1 MKKIIIG
8 LIGIFL
14 VFFSSIIVNASVN
27 SDWADSNN
35 MAKYKQVDTEFRAVW
50 VATVSNIDIS
60 KQKNKSDEAINEWKQ
75 NYLSILDNAEK
86 YNLNAIIFQIRPC
99 NDAFYPSK
107 YNPWS
112 EFLFAYGKDPGWDP
126 LEWMIEVTHERGIEY
141 HAWMNP
147 YRASLTMSTSIVQST
162 GSSVRNVY
170 DYDNDALQKS
180 KHETFSDLKA
190 NCEKAYDGTD
200 VDNPVFA
207 TGEELEHN
215 VVMGT
220 ENKYVLNPAS
230 ENTIEHLENTIR
242 EVVENYDIDGIHFD
256 DYFYPDDAGYLST
269 GSNSDFKGLTFSTES
284 IIDYQDYQN
293 YLSKGGTLDIYNW
306 RRENVN
312 QLIERLSILIR
323 NLNQTRDKPCAFGI
337 SPSGRW
343 APSIESCPAG
353 SHRGAEGGM
362 SGTCN
367 NYYSY
372 SDLFADTKKWV
383 DEEWIDYLIPQA
395 YTQLLDGYREI
406 MDWWSEKMVNSPVK
420 LYAGTALYQLDEWG
434 NQDEVYYQVRYN
446 QSTGNRVD
454 GYSLFSYKN
463 MNIGK
468 GKIGMNYMHTLA
480 WKTNALTP
488 TYDFYNYKH
497 TIEKNASVL
506 KIEELSEKNYRL
518 TYDIVNDAKGYALYK
533 IISSD
538 EIVNGEIDA
547 SKLYKMNLGNKNYFD
562 IEEYDEN
569 AKYYLATISDDN
581 TIYLNSE
588 EIDFSILEKNVAP
601 IVTLVDEMISEVL
614 VNATLK
620 LKFRISDEN
629 QDPLSYKVYLVY
641 RNNDSE
647 ITNIVENDDTIEISW
662 HAYAVETMG
671 LKFKI
676 VVSDGKVETIFE
688 TPTFNVVETCNHE
701 FIEATCETPKTCTK
715 CGETEGVAL
724 GHNWV
729 DATCEK
735 AKHCTRCE
743 KTEGVALGHNW
754 VDATCEKAK
763 HCTRCEKTEGVA
775 LGHNWVDAT
784 YEEAKHCTRCEKTEG
799 EPLKRPTEE
808 DSAKG
813 CSKCNKANIVSIL
826 LMIYIFGFSLI
837 LIRRKGR

>member
-126 LEWMIEVTHERGIEY
+126 LEWMIEVTHERGMEY

-207 TGEELEHN
+207 SGEELEHN

-406 MDWWSEKMVNSPVK
+406 MDWWSKAMIDSPVK

-488 TYDFYNYKH
+488 TYDFYDYKH
-497 TIEKNASVL
+497 TIEKNANVV

-518 TYDIVNDAKGYALYK
+518 TYDIVSDAKAYALYK
-533 IISSD
+533 MTSSD
-538 EIVNGEIDA
+538 EIIDGKIDA

-569 AKYYLATISDDN
+569 AQYYLATISEDN
-581 TIYLNSE
+581 TIYFNNE

-601 IVTLVDEMISEVL
+601 VVTLVDEMISEVL

-629 QDPLSYKVYLVY
+629 QDSLSYKVYLVY

-647 ITNIVENDDTIEISW
+647 ITNVVEKDDGIEISW
-662 HAYAVETMG
+662 KAYAVETMG

-676 VVSDGKVETIFE
+676 VVSDGKVETLFE
-688 TPTFNVVETCNHE
+688 TPIFNIVETCNHE
-701 FIEATCETPKTCTK
+701 FTEATCEKPKTCTK
-715 CGETEGVAL
+715 CGVTEGEAL

-743 KTEGVALGHNW
+743 ATEGEALGHNW

-763 HCTRCEKTEGVA
+763 HCTRCEATEGEA

-784 YEEAKHCTRCEKTEG
+784 YEEPKHCTRCDKTEG
-799 EPLKRPTEE
+799 EPLEKPTEA
-808 DSAKG
+808 AKG
-813 CSKCNKANIVSIL
+813 CSKCNKTNVISIL
-826 LMIYIFGFSLI
+826 LMINIFGFSLI